1 MSNITKLSEDKA
13 PQRIQ
18 PEELEVADTY
28 VATEFS
34 MKDTAEVLG
43 ISKYEVHEILSK
55 RPVKAY
61 LNQCMNEIGHT
72 HMPRLQMLI
81 DKIIDRKLEELDEAE
96 IGSNK
101 DIAELIKLAIDF
113 TKVRAQFLKEERDI
127 GKQTNVQINEYGE
140 AGHYRGLM
148 EKLLK

>member
-81 DKIIDRKLEELDEAE
+81 DKIIEYYDDKLC
-96 IGSNK
+96 
-101 DIAELIKLAIDF
+101 
-113 TKVRAQFLKEERDI
+113 
-127 GKQTNVQINEYGE
+127 GK
-140 AGHYRGLM
+140 M
-148 EKLLK
+148 CM